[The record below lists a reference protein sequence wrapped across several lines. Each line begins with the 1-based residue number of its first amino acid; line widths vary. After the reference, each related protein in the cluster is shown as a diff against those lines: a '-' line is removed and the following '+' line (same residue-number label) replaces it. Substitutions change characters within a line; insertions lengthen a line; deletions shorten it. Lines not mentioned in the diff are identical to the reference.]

1 MNSNNERMSTK
12 ESTEFIS
19 KLFIITK
26 NKSLVEAIN
35 ILKSVLYI
43 LRLET
48 RLPNKFRMECCIEQY
63 LDLGKNKYNWK
74 YVYKFTPRMIL
85 KYGNFDETLGNEYIQ
100 KVYEYEEETA
110 PALNHKDA
118 IYTVTLEP
126 TSDSVNSAHLFV
138 LFCPVINS
146 LIIFLL
152 YFITLRFILRSR

>member
-12 ESTEFIS
+12 ESTEFVN

-85 KYGNFDETLGNEYIQ
+85 KYGNFDETLGN
-100 KVYEYEEETA
+100 
-110 PALNHKDA
+110 
-118 IYTVTLEP
+118 
-126 TSDSVNSAHLFV
+126 
-138 LFCPVINS
+138 
-146 LIIFLL
+146 
-152 YFITLRFILRSR
+152 